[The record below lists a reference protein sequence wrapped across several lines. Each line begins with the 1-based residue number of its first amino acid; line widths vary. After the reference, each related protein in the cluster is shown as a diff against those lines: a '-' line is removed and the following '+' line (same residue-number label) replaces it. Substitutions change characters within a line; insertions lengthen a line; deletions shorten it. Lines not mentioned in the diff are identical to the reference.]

1 MSTYTDLNN
10 RIKEN
15 ITVGYPQNDRIT
27 TQKVRLFNEEN
38 EYWGTFKGHVTAED
52 ITINGG
58 QINGAVLS
66 DVTLCG
72 NIVLSG
78 VDLPKIGSDIRQL
91 SAEIQGVQSNLDD
104 EIRDR
109 VSADIRLRHLIL
121 SSDSRIAEL
130 CANIYEDLSAETSA
144 RISAVSAET
153 SARISAVSAEAD
165 ARVAADDV
173 LQGEIEDLNV
183 ALNAETQ
190 ERMRQDGLLS
200 DYVAS
205 VNVSSENR
213 FISAMNALS
222 THEADNVEQL
232 ADLSGKLTDRIEHE
246 RHYVIW
252 GQNEEILKSY
262 PYRLKDFAANIIK
275 TSIKDG
281 IAVDHEFEDARVAWI
296 SCGADD
302 QAIVQFYDL
311 A

>member
-121 SSDSRIAEL
+121 SSDSCIAEL

-144 RISAVSAET
+144 RISAVSAE
-153 SARISAVSAEAD
+153 ED
-165 ARVAADDV
+165 ARSAADDV

-232 ADLSGKLTDRIEHE
+232 ADLSRKLTDRIEHD

>member
-78 VDLPKIGSDIRQL
+78 VDLPKIGSDIRQI
-91 SAEIQGVQSNLDD
+91 STEIQGVQSNLDD

-144 RISAVSAET
+144 RISAVSAE
-153 SARISAVSAEAD
+153 AD
-165 ARVAADDV
+165 ARSAADDV
-173 LQGEIEDLNV
+173 LQGEIGDLNV

-222 THEADNVEQL
+222 THEADNVEQF

-262 PYRLKDFAANIIK
+262 PYRLKDFATNIIK

-281 IAVDHEFEDARVAWI
+281 IVVDHEFEDAHVAWI

>member
-91 SAEIQGVQSNLDD
+91 STEIQGVQSNLDD

-109 VSADIRLRHLIL
+109 VSADIQFRRLIL

-130 CANIYEDLSAETSA
+130 CANIYE
-144 RISAVSAET
+144 
-153 SARISAVSAEAD
+153 AVSAEAD
-165 ARVAADDV
+165 ARSAADDA
-173 LQGEIEDLNV
+173 LQGEIGDRNV

-222 THEADNVEQL
+222 THEADNVEQF

-262 PYRLKDFAANIIK
+262 PYRLKDFATNIIK

-281 IAVDHEFEDARVAWI
+281 TVVDHEFEDAHVAWI

>member
-91 SAEIQGVQSNLDD
+91 STEIQGVQSNLDD

-109 VSADIRLRHLIL
+109 VSADIQFRRLIL

-130 CANIYEDLSAETSA
+130 CANIYE
-144 RISAVSAET
+144 
-153 SARISAVSAEAD
+153 AVSAEAD
-165 ARVAADDV
+165 ARSAADDV
-173 LQGEIEDLNV
+173 LQGEIGDLNV

-222 THEADNVEQL
+222 THEADNVEQF

-262 PYRLKDFAANIIK
+262 PYRLKDFATNIIK

-281 IAVDHEFEDARVAWI
+281 TVVDHEFEDAHVAWI

>member
-144 RISAVSAET
+144 RISAVSAE
-153 SARISAVSAEAD
+153 ED
-165 ARVAADDV
+165 ARSAADDV
-173 LQGEIEDLNV
+173 LQGEIEDINV

-232 ADLSGKLTDRIEHE
+232 ADLYRKLTDRIEHE

>member
-78 VDLPKIGSDIRQL
+78 VDLPKIGSDIRQI
-91 SAEIQGVQSNLDD
+91 STEIQGVQSNLDD

-144 RISAVSAET
+144 RISAVSAE
-153 SARISAVSAEAD
+153 AD
-165 ARVAADDV
+165 ARSAADDA

-222 THEADNVEQL
+222 THEADNVEQF

-262 PYRLKDFAANIIK
+262 PYRLKDFATNIIK

-281 IAVDHEFEDARVAWI
+281 IVVDHEFEDAHVAWI

>member
-91 SAEIQGVQSNLDD
+91 STEIQGVQSNLDD

-130 CANIYEDLSAETSA
+130 CANIYEDLSAETS
-144 RISAVSAET
+144 S
-153 SARISAVSAEAD
+153 RISAVSAEAD
-165 ARVAADDV
+165 ARSAADAAS
-173 LQGEIEDLNV
+173 QGGIEDLNV

-232 ADLSGKLTDRIEHE
+232 ADLSGKLADRIEHE

>member
-91 SAEIQGVQSNLDD
+91 STEIQGVQSNLDD

-109 VSADIRLRHLIL
+109 VSADIQFRRLIL

-130 CANIYEDLSAETSA
+130 CANIYE
-144 RISAVSAET
+144 
-153 SARISAVSAEAD
+153 AVSAEAD
-165 ARVAADDV
+165 ARSAADDV
-173 LQGEIEDLNV
+173 LQGEIGDLNV

-222 THEADNVEQL
+222 THEADNVEQF

-262 PYRLKDFAANIIK
+262 PYRLKDFATNIIK
-275 TSIKDG
+275 TSITDG
-281 IAVDHEFEDARVAWI
+281 TVVDHEFEDAHVAWI

>member
-58 QINGAVLS
+58 QINGTVLS

-91 SAEIQGVQSNLDD
+91 STEIQGVQSNLDD

-109 VSADIRLRHLIL
+109 VSADIQFRHLIL

-130 CANIYEDLSAETSA
+130 CANIYE
-144 RISAVSAET
+144 
-153 SARISAVSAEAD
+153 AVSAEAD
-165 ARVAADDV
+165 ARSTADDV
-173 LQGEIEDLNV
+173 LQGEIGDLNV

-232 ADLSGKLTDRIEHE
+232 ADLSGKLADRIEHE

>member
-91 SAEIQGVQSNLDD
+91 STEIQGVQSNLDD
-104 EIRDR
+104 EIKDR

-144 RISAVSAET
+144 RISAVSAE
-153 SARISAVSAEAD
+153 AD
-165 ARVAADDV
+165 ARSAADDV

-200 DYVAS
+200 GYVAS

-222 THEADNVEQL
+222 THEADNVE
-232 ADLSGKLTDRIEHE
+232 
-246 RHYVIW
+246 
-252 GQNEEILKSY
+252 
-262 PYRLKDFAANIIK
+262 
-275 TSIKDG
+275 
-281 IAVDHEFEDARVAWI
+281 
-296 SCGADD
+296 
-302 QAIVQFYDL
+302 
-311 A
+311 

>member
-78 VDLPKIGSDIRQL
+78 VDLPKIGSDIRQI
-91 SAEIQGVQSNLDD
+91 STEIQGVQSNLDD

-144 RISAVSAET
+144 RISAVSAE
-153 SARISAVSAEAD
+153 AD
-165 ARVAADDV
+165 ARSAADDA

-232 ADLSGKLTDRIEHE
+232 ADLSRKLADRIEHA